1 MYGLFS
7 SLKDYLKR
15 QEIIVDN
22 PIFRIHCTFTTVLLM
37 AFSMI
42 ITMTQF
48 VGQPI
53 RCIVDGVPAHVVN
66 TYCWIM
72 TTFLMPETFNRPV
85 GSVVAAPGLSNNYGS
100 INDQKHYTYY
110 QWVCFVLFF
119 QALMC
124 YFPKWLWE
132 TWESGLMKTIVCGL
146 NIGLRSEE
154 EKNQKKSILVEYLIK
169 HLNQHN
175 YYAFRYWFCECLCFV
190 NVIFQMFLMN
200 WFFKGDFRTYGV
212 NVLMS
217 LGDEDQENRADE
229 MIKVFPRVTKCN
241 FRKFGPTGTIEL
253 HDAIC
258 ILPLNI
264 VNEKTYIF
272 LWFWFII
279 MAVLCAAIVVFR
291 CMLIFFPRLR
301 PRLMHARNRMV
312 PEEAIESV
320 SKKVSVG
327 DWWVLYMLGRNVDP
341 QIYKDVI
348 AEFSKKNDTDFSNN
362 PKSA

>member
-1 MYGLFS
+1 MFALFS
-7 SLKDYLKR
+7 GLKDYFKR
-15 QEIIVDN
+15 QEIIIDN

-72 TTFLMPETFNRPV
+72 TTFTMPDAFNRPA
-85 GSVVAAPGLSNNYGS
+85 GSVAHLGIDNNYGRED
-100 INDQKHYTYY
+100 DQKHYTYY

-119 QALMC
+119 QAMFC

-132 TWESGLMKTIVCGL
+132 SWEQGLMKTIVCGL

-154 EKNQKKSILVEYLIK
+154 EKNTKKSILVDYLIK

-175 YYAFRYWFCECLCFV
+175 NYAFRYWFCEALCFV
-190 NVIFQMFLMN
+190 NVIFQMFLMD
-200 WFFKGDFRTYGV
+200 WFFNGDFRNYGL
-212 NVLMS
+212 NVMMNM
-217 LGDEDQENRADE
+217 GDEDQENRFDH
-229 MIKVFPRVTKCN
+229 MIYVFPRVTKCT
-241 FRKFGPTGTIEL
+241 FRKFGPSATIEK

-279 MAVLCAAIVVFR
+279 MAILCAFVIIFR
-291 CMLIFFPRLR
+291 AMVIFFPRLR

-320 SKKVSVG
+320 AKKVSVG

-348 AEFSKKNDTDFSNN
+348 AEFAKKNDTAHSNN